1 MFPKMVA
8 EPCSSCVGR
17 SPRWVFS
24 WSCVIPDICHHV
36 LYPSLCLISIE
47 VFRCLLSARYHI
59 EHQVGKRKVK
69 LAQVTLLRYPVIH
82 LHIYICVIISVPWR
96 LVCIGPETL
105 EIWRKTAFTGTA
117 DQEVTAVVVVECS
130 QMIVLCS
137 F

>member
-1 MFPKMVA
+1 M
-8 EPCSSCVGR
+8 
-17 SPRWVFS
+17 
-24 WSCVIPDICHHV
+24 
-36 LYPSLCLISIE
+36 LYPSLSLISIE

-69 LAQVTLLRYPVIH
+69 LAQIALLRYPVIH
-82 LHIYICVIISVPWR
+82 LHIYICVIIPVPWS

-105 EIWRKTAFTGTA
+105 EIRRKTALAGTA
-117 DQEVTAVVVVECS
+117 DQEVTAVVVIECS